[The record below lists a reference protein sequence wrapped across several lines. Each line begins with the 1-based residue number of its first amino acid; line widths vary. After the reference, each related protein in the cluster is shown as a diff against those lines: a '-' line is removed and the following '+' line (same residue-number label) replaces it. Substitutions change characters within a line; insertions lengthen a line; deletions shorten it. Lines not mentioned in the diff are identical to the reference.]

1 MKKFILSIMV
11 IGGSFSFANA
21 QETNNSSNEIKN
33 QEQKEKQ
40 KKELIQNNPEAYQA
54 KGGVV
59 SEPEFNTRAEK
70 DTYDQQM
77 RTNNDPVRERVIMPN
92 DPTFPKYVN
101 TGNKSVDAANY
112 STAKDE
118 WINNNQS
125 KYDQMGTPEGAP
137 RSKEAR
143 LKSDENLN
151 K

>member
-1 MKKFILSIMV
+1 MV
-11 IGGSFSFANA
+11 IGVSLSFANA
-21 QETNNSSNEIKN
+21 QETNNGSNEMNN

-40 KKELIQNNPEAYQA
+40 KKELIQNNPEAYKA
-54 KGGVV
+54 MGGVV
-59 SEPEFNTRAEK
+59 SEPEFNTKAEK

-77 RTNNDPVRERVIMPN
+77 RTNNDPVRERVILPS

-137 RSKEAR
+137 LSKEAR
-143 LKSDENLN
+143 LKLDENLN

>member
-1 MKKFILSIMV
+1 MKKIILSMVV
-11 IGGSFSFANA
+11 IGVSLSFANA
-21 QETNNSSNEIKN
+21 QETNNGSNEMNN

-59 SEPEFNTRAEK
+59 SEPEFNTKAEK

-77 RTNNDPVRERVIMPN
+77 RTNNDPVRERVILPSN
-92 DPTFPKYVN
+92 PTFPKYVN

-125 KYDQMGTPEGAP
+125 KYDQMVKPADTPL
-137 RSKEAR
+137 SKEAR
-143 LKSDENLN
+143 LKLDENLN